1 MDTAELYRAEA
12 YDCLRRADIDSNED
26 DKPLWITLAQ
36 SWLQLAEAADQI
48 RMNNDIRNAELERA
62 VQAALS

>member
-48 RMNNDIRNAELERA
+48 RNAELERA
-62 VQAALS
+62 VEAALS

>member
-36 SWLQLAEAADQI
+36 SWLQLAETADQI
-48 RMNNDIRNAELERA
+48 RNEELERA
-62 VQAALS
+62 VEAALS